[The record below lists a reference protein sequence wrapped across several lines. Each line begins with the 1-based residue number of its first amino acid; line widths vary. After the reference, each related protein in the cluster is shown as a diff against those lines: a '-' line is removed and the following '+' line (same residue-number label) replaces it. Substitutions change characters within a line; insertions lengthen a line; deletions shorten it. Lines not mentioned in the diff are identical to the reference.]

1 MRMRKRRVIQGGGG
15 EREREREREREKEGW
30 WTEFIQSK
38 VVNKADAGR
47 DREE

>member
-1 MRMRKRRVIQGGGG
+1 MRMRKRRVIQGE